1 MQYLR
6 ALKAVKG
13 AVEDTYRKAY
23 WGAFLLTAVACSTSA
38 VVKGVVW
45 EKGYPPFPEGRIVD
59 TLYGAVK
66 LTVKANTA
74 LWEVEI
80 DKAMIIRDST
90 GSLVILEK
98 TDEGWKVVAT
108 TGTRGDYFYH
118 RVGREEAMRGEG
130 YYVYPLEGAIIEGTK
145 R

>member
-6 ALKAVKG
+6 ALRAAKE
-13 AVEDTYRKAY
+13 AVEKIYRKAY

-45 EKGYPPFPEGRIVD
+45 ERGYLPFPEGRIVD

-66 LTVKANTA
+66 LAVKANTA

-98 TDEGWKVVAT
+98 TEEGWKVVAT
-108 TGTRGDYFYH
+108 TGSRGNYFYH
-118 RVGREEAMRGEG
+118 RVGGEEAMRGEG
-130 YYVYPLEGAIIEGTK
+130 YYVYPLKEVTVKSA
-145 R
+145 RR